1 MFKPTRLALAPHVR
15 RMRPPGASQFGWS
28 QRLLTFVAAFMAA
41 ALVALLVWTYAPAKT
56 VLMFSNKECE
66 GSLPRPPDQ
75 RGRAHLVHAQM
86 SPGSQPSP
94 LPTVRQS
101 VLS

>member
-1 MFKPTRLALAPHVR
+1 
-15 RMRPPGASQFGWS
+15 MRPPGASQFGWS

-66 GSLPRPPDQ
+66 G
-75 RGRAHLVHAQM
+75 
-86 SPGSQPSP
+86 
-94 LPTVRQS
+94 
-101 VLS
+101 